1 MLHQQQQQQQ
11 RSTNIVRDFSA
22 ITVALRIIMIAKSV
36 AAIMIAA
43 TTDVEITVAV
53 TAKSTTTHASI
64 I

>member
-1 MLHQQQQQQQ
+1 
-11 RSTNIVRDFSA
+11 
-22 ITVALRIIMIAKSV
+22 MIAKSV